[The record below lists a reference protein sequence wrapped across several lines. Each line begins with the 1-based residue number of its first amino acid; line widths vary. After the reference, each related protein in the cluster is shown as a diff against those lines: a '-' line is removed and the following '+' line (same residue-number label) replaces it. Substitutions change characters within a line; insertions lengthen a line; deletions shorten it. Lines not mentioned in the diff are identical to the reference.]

1 MFFLPDGARRQIA
14 DVTAAA
20 LKQASRSWS
29 EDPRGRTETARS
41 CRAQRGRWAG
51 RGCYLKPLMRA
62 PMASPIR
69 VGRTAFI
76 AIIA

>member
-1 MFFLPDGARRQIA
+1 MIPSLS
-14 DVTAAA
+14 A
-20 LKQASRSWS
+20 LRSACS
-29 EDPRGRTETARS
+29 AVQSTVRVDCPHPLEALVPAFRKH
-41 CRAQRGRWAG
+41 RALVAG

-69 VGRTAFI
+69 VGKTAFI

>member
-1 MFFLPDGARRQIA
+1 VLERGRRDDPLTISTQVSLQPGPV
-14 DVTAAA
+14 D
-20 LKQASRSWS
+20 S
-29 EDPRGRTETARS
+29 PRGRPHPLEAFVPAFRKH
-41 CRAQRGRWAG
+41 RALIAG

-69 VGRTAFI
+69 VGKTAFI

>member
-1 MFFLPDGARRQIA
+1 MIPSQSAPQVSLQRGPVDSRRG
-14 DVTAAA
+14 
-20 LKQASRSWS
+20 LSAS
-29 EDPRGRTETARS
+29 ARS
-41 CRAQRGRWAG
+41 VGAGFRKHQALVAG

-69 VGRTAFI
+69 VGKTAFI